1 MHLVVFFFLI
11 VVCSGDLKVSVDEKG
26 GYQISIDSSPWL
38 RSSRTALYV
47 DNTWYSSQD
56 NSLTLTNITSTQGT
70 DPILGSWSETQLN
83 YDLVRSE
90 THTRIVGR
98 IRQWCSFSAVT
109 FHLETGDQALTNTVP
124 LDINHVRTV
133 FPSFDIEQID
143 NHDQR
148 SFFTYEGAPHFPNS
162 PKVTFPSFQVKWLVT
177 IRNTQVAGI
186 GQPKSS
192 ILEC

>member
-1 MHLVVFFFLI
+1 MKMHLLVFFFLI
-11 VVCSGDLKVSVDEKG
+11 LGCGGDLQVSVDKKG
-26 GYQISIDSSPWL
+26 GYQISIDNLPWL

-56 NSLTLTNITSTQGT
+56 NSLPLTNITSTQGD
-70 DPILGSWSETQLN
+70 DPILGGWSETQLN

-90 THTRIVGR
+90 THTRIVSR
-98 IRQWCSFSAVT
+98 IRQWRSFSAVT
-109 FHLETGDQALTNTVP
+109 FHLETGDQELTNTVP

-148 SFFTYEGAPHFPNS
+148 GFFTYAGELHFRS
-162 PKVTFPSFQVKWLVT
+162 IPKVTFPLF
-177 IRNTQVAGI
+177 R
-186 GQPKSS
+186 
-192 ILEC
+192 